1 MGRFDMENGYKD
13 NGVELVCRKR
23 EAQHQET
30 RDSDSASEAYYSNK
44 KRRIDIPNKEDSL
57 KAVDFVSSGK
67 RKQEHIFTSTGCA
80 KLFRKDIICSRMKK
94 LGNTKLNKKLYHLK
108 KMGDCWFNIDYVSL
122 MFSQ

>member
-30 RDSDSASEAYYSNK
+30 RDGDSASEAYYSNK

-57 KAVDFVSSGK
+57 KAIDFVSSLK
-67 RKQEHIFTSTGCA
+67 RKQENIFTSTGCA
-80 KLFRKDIICSRMKK
+80 K
-94 LGNTKLNKKLYHLK
+94 
-108 KMGDCWFNIDYVSL
+108 
-122 MFSQ
+122 MFK